1 MPNNQG
7 RVKYF
12 MVEICDYIVIKN
24 NVFKEY
30 LRTQKNDL
38 DVILREMC
46 NIQMSTHNPIPMMPT
61 ETHLTHANRNIE
73 K

>member
-1 MPNNQG
+1 MPNNKG

-12 MVEICDYIVIKN
+12 TVEIRDYIAIKN

-46 NIQMSTHNPIPMMPT
+46 NIQMSTQNPIPMPT

>member
-1 MPNNQG
+1 MPNNKG

-12 MVEICDYIVIKN
+12 MVEIRDYIAIKN

-38 DVILREMC
+38 DVLLREMC
-46 NIQMSTHNPIPMMPT
+46 NIQMSTHNPTLCQQRRI
-61 ETHLTHANRNIE
+61 
-73 K
+73 